1 MLLSLPL
8 LTRLYTPENYG
19 AIGIFLALLVPLNVV
34 ASLRY
39 EFAIPL
45 PKDPADAR
53 HLLVLSL
60 AITTVIAS
68 LVALFLQS
76 FGDNLLAWV
85 GGEALSGYL
94 WLLPINV
101 VFAGTY
107 LALSHVAIRQQAFLP
122 LALSKVSEG
131 VGQSVTQ
138 IFFGWLQVGLFGL
151 ISGLLVRFSFA
162 VISLKDMA
170 STLFIP
176 HWQISPQRLWEL
188 ARIYHKFPKYN
199 ASATFLQFVSMHLPV
214 LFLAATY
221 GVQVAGWFS
230 LGQRVLEAPITFL
243 SKSASQVY
251 LGELS
256 LSLRQDDGDARHLY
270 SKTLWRQSKWALL
283 FAVVLILPAPWLF
296 PWLFGESW
304 RVTGIYVQALSLM
317 FISQFLAQSLVAET
331 LTVIGRQRWQLVF
344 EIIKITMILLIF
356 LLARYITVAPL
367 VTVMAYGGVV
377 TLINVVYLK
386 ISWNL
391 IKDYDKNSFIKNK
404 TPL

>member
-1 MLLSLPL
+1 
-8 LTRLYTPENYG
+8 
-19 AIGIFLALLVPLNVV
+19 VPLNVV

-45 PKDPADAR
+45 PKDPSDAK

-60 AITTVIAS
+60 GITLVIAG
-68 LVALFLQS
+68 LVAAFLQS
-76 FGDNLLAWV
+76 FGDNLLIWV

-101 VFAGTY
+101 VFAGVY
-107 LALSHVAIRQQAFLP
+107 LALSYVAIRQQAFVP
-122 LALSKVSEG
+122 LALSKVAEG

-138 IFFGWLQVGLFGL
+138 LLFGWLQVGLFGL
-151 ISGLLVRFSFA
+151 ISGLLVRFA
-162 VISLKDMA
+162 LAAISLIDMVSA
-170 STLFIP
+170 LFTP
-176 HWQISPQRLWEL
+176 HWQVSPQRLWQL
-188 ARIYHKFPKYN
+188 ARSYRKFPQYN
-199 ASATFLQFVSMHLPV
+199 ASATFLQFASMHLPV

-256 LSLRQDDGDARHLY
+256 MSLRQDDGNARHLY
-270 SKTLWRQSKWALL
+270 SKTFWRQSKLGLL
-283 FAVVLILPAPWLF
+283 LAVMLILPAPWLF
-296 PWLFGESW
+296 PWLFGETW
-304 RVTGIYVQALSLM
+304 RVTGVYVQALLLM

-331 LTVIGRQRWQLVF
+331 LTVIGHQRWQLVF
-344 EIIKITMILLIF
+344 EVIKVTMILLIF
-356 LLARYITVAPL
+356 SLARYITVAPL
-367 VTVMAYGGVV
+367 VTVVAYGGVI
-377 TLINVVYLK
+377 TLINAVYLK

-391 IKDYDKNSFIKNK
+391 IKNYDKKSVIKNK